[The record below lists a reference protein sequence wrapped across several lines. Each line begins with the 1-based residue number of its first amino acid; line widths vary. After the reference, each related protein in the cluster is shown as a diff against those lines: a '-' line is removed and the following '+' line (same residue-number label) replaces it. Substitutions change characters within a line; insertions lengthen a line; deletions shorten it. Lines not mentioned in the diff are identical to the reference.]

1 MHINRPSELR
11 RLRIALIIGAILVLL
26 FMTADLVLIP
36 SSMFELYIFDRLLLQ
51 LPIVIAVVALSY
63 WRYFIRYRAYVFA
76 GLLVALSYSN
86 YWLIWVCW
94 EEHNFIFPYEGTI
107 LYAFFCVFALGIPFK
122 LAITANII
130 NILGFLGLMWLAPV
144 YGDRVPISAAF
155 VTGSLFICAY
165 AKYRLDRSVHML
177 KETND
182 RLLKLSKFDPLS
194 DLLNRRALRDQSEKL
209 LALSKRHNVSMA
221 VLMLDLDDFKKYN
234 DSFGHQQG
242 DEAIKEQ
249 ARIMKQVFKR
259 ETDILG
265 RYGGEEFIVVL
276 SDISKEQVEK
286 HSQAIL
292 DKWNDTKL
300 QHADEAKH
308 PIMSCSIGVAYASK
322 VGEISIDWLIDE
334 ADKALYEA
342 KEKGKAQYVV
352 TEAQC

>member
-1 MHINRPSELR
+1 
-11 RLRIALIIGAILVLL
+11 
-26 FMTADLVLIP
+26 
-36 SSMFELYIFDRLLLQ
+36 
-51 LPIVIAVVALSY
+51 
-63 WRYFIRYRAYVFA
+63 
-76 GLLVALSYSN
+76 
-86 YWLIWVCW
+86 
-94 EEHNFIFPYEGTI
+94 
-107 LYAFFCVFALGIPFK
+107 
-122 LAITANII
+122 
-130 NILGFLGLMWLAPV
+130 
-144 YGDRVPISAAF
+144 
-155 VTGSLFICAY
+155 
-165 AKYRLDRSVHML
+165 
-177 KETND
+177 
-182 RLLKLSKFDPLS
+182 
-194 DLLNRRALRDQSEKL
+194 
-209 LALSKRHNVSMA
+209 
-221 VLMLDLDDFKKYN
+221 MLDLDDFKKYN

-300 QHADEAKH
+300 KHADEAKH
-308 PIMSCSIGVAYASK
+308 PFMSCSIGVAYASK